1 MDFLTNRN
9 SKALVWQH
17 IAFHIIGDHAYD
29 IDHSKNGIKMAQNC
43 VKWNP
48 KRLVLAFSD
57 DDDKG
62 KDKRKRDEDGGVVH
76 LFC

>member
-1 MDFLTNRN
+1 
-9 SKALVWQH
+9 
-17 IAFHIIGDHAYD
+17 
-29 IDHSKNGIKMAQNC
+29 

-48 KRLVLAFSD
+48 KNMILAFS

-62 KDKRKRDEDGGVVH
+62 KDKGKRDEDGGVVH